1 MHRLDRLED
10 GNLGDHRS
18 VGDGVVELRMGF
30 GPGYRIYIGQD
41 GQRIVVLLCA
51 GDKGTQA
58 RDIRLARAYWQNYRK
73 GDKGR

>member
-1 MHRLDRLED
+1 
-10 GNLGDHRS
+10 
-18 VGDGVVELRMGF
+18 MGF